1 MELNTEQKQIYTL
14 FTNTTTG
21 VNLYVTFAKLR
32 KSEVLLKVRSEHGT
46 ISTNYSFE
54 EMFSA
59 YNLLRK
65 NVINIH
71 YAGVLLDVCEMCNL
85 RDKYNSV
92 VSSIINT
99 GTIPLDDYR
108 LVNHIMKQKHL
119 LLPMLTISL
128 NKNEI
133 NPLFYQPQFILLL
146 KKDIITTAYNWI
158 IFNRK
163 ANSDEVLIFVI
174 SALKRL
180 NNWRTLGESDVD
192 NGHERLMELFIL
204 CSDAHT
210 LVTQLN
216 NLATAIADD
225 SGVTSATSANNN
237 DSTNTAVTMIL
248 D

>member
-1 MELNTEQKQIYTL
+1 MNISNEQKQIYTV
-14 FTNTTTG
+14 FTN
-21 VNLYVTFAKLR
+21 VADNINLYVTHAKLQ
-32 KSEVLLKVRSEHGT
+32 KYAVLLKILNEQGT
-46 ISTNYSFE
+46 ISTDYNFE

-65 NVINIH
+65 GIINIH
-71 YAGVLLDVCEMCNL
+71 HAGILLDICELYSL
-85 RDKYNSV
+85 REKYNSV
-92 VSSIINT
+92 VSRIIHT
-99 GTIPLDDYR
+99 GTILLDDYR
-108 LVNHIMKQKHL
+108 LVNHIMTHKHI

-158 IFNRK
+158 IFNHK
-163 ANSDEVLIFVI
+163 ANSDDILVFVI

-192 NGHERLMELFIL
+192 NGYERLMELFIL
-204 CSDAHT
+204 CNDSYT
-210 LVTQLN
+210 LGTQLN
-216 NLATAIADD
+216 NLAMSIATNSATDSATD
-225 SGVTSATSANNN
+225 SGTNSATNI
-237 DSTNTAVTMIL
+237 TMIL